1 MIRNDLAKQIWS
13 NHMNINELKGI
24 GEKTEKV
31 FNKAGIHTTDDLL
44 KYYPRNYDIYEM
56 PLWIRDF
63 KCNQICAVKAI
74 VYKQI
79 EIRRVRNLQIVTA
92 YLQDDTKNVIRATWF
107 NAAYLKNTLKPGL
120 SFVFRGMVKENRG
133 AFVLEQPKIYKI
145 NEYKELLDKMQPIYP
160 LVSGLT
166 EKMVTKAVVQAIKVE
181 LPVKEYMPGA
191 VLKERGLLDINKAY
205 IQIHFP
211 KNKMELKQAK
221 DRIIFN
227 EFFDFT
233 YSLRKFKDSDK
244 DNENRFVI
252 NNSEVISTII
262 NDLPYKLT
270 NAQIRTWNEIEKDM
284 SGSKVM
290 NRLIQGDVGS
300 GKTIVATLALI
311 SAALSGYQGAIMV
324 PTEVLARQHL
334 ESINELIA
342 ENELNINTVL
352 LTGSMKAKEKR
363 EAYAKIESGEVSIII
378 GTHALIQD
386 SVNYKKLALV
396 ITDEQHRFGV
406 RQRESI
412 ANKGSMP
419 HIIVMSATPIPRTL
433 AIIMYGDLDI
443 SIIDE
448 LPANRLPIKNCV
460 VGTNYRPN
468 AYKFIEQQVV
478 QGRQAYII
486 CPTVEFSEAIEGE
499 NVIDYCDTLKNIFPP
514 YINIEYLHGKMK
526 PAMKNEIMDRFAKNE
541 IQILVST
548 TVVEVGVNV
557 PNATVMMIENAE
569 RFGLA
574 GLHQLRGRVGRGK
587 YQSYCIF
594 INASETKKA
603 SERLEILNH
612 SNNGFEIA
620 NEDLKLRGPGDF
632 FGVRQSGDME
642 FKLGDIYSDASI
654 LKTAADMVNRIED
667 GEIEVSDVE
676 KQWLDEYIDKYIYS
690 SGLNI

>member
-1 MIRNDLAKQIWS
+1 
-13 NHMNINELKGI
+13 MNINELKGI

-56 PLWIRDF
+56 PLWIRDL

-107 NAAYLKNTLKPGL
+107 NAAYLKNTLKPGS

-191 VLKERGLLDINKAY
+191 VLKERGLIDINKAY
-205 IQIHFP
+205 MQIHFP

-252 NNSEVISTII
+252 NNLEVISTII

-270 NAQIRTWNEIEKDM
+270 NAQLRTWNEIEKDM

-334 ESINELIA
+334 ESVNELIA

-363 EAYAKIESGEVSIII
+363 EACAKIESGEVSIII

-386 SVNYKKLALV
+386 SVNYKNLALV

-499 NVIDYCDTLKNIFPP
+499 NVIDYCNTLKNIFPP

-676 KQWLDEYIDKYIYS
+676 KQRLDEYIDKYIYS

>member
-1 MIRNDLAKQIWS
+1 
-13 NHMNINELKGI
+13 MNINELKGI

-56 PLWIRDF
+56 PLWIRDL

-92 YLQDDTKNVIRATWF
+92 YLQDDTKNVIRTTWF
-107 NAAYLKNTLKPGL
+107 NAAYLKNTLKPGS

-181 LPVKEYMPGA
+181 LPVKEYMPDA

-270 NAQIRTWNEIEKDM
+270 NAQLRTWNEIEKDM

-386 SVNYKKLALV
+386 SVNYKRLALV

-654 LKTAADMVNRIED
+654 LKTAADMVNRIEND
-667 GEIEVSDVE
+667 EIKVSDEE
-676 KQWLDEYIDKYIYS
+676 KQRLDEYIDKYIYS

>member
-1 MIRNDLAKQIWS
+1 
-13 NHMNINELKGI
+13 MNINELKGI

-56 PLWIRDF
+56 PLWIRDL

-92 YLQDDTKNVIRATWF
+92 YLQDDTKNVIRTTWF
-107 NAAYLKNTLKPGL
+107 NAAYLKNTLKPGS

-181 LPVKEYMPGA
+181 LPVKEYMPDA

-211 KNKMELKQAK
+211 KNKMELKQAQ

-270 NAQIRTWNEIEKDM
+270 NAQLRTWNEIEKDM

-676 KQWLDEYIDKYIYS
+676 KQRLDEYIDKYIYS

>member
-1 MIRNDLAKQIWS
+1 
-13 NHMNINELKGI
+13 MNINELKGI

-56 PLWIRDF
+56 PLWIRDL

-92 YLQDDTKNVIRATWF
+92 YLQDDTKNVIRTTWF
-107 NAAYLKNTLKPGL
+107 NAAYLKNTLKPGS

-181 LPVKEYMPGA
+181 LPVKEYMPDA

-270 NAQIRTWNEIEKDM
+270 NAQLRTWNEIEKDM

-363 EAYAKIESGEVSIII
+363 EAYAKIESGEVSIVI

-486 CPTVEFSEAIEGE
+486 CPTVEFSEVIEGE

-676 KQWLDEYIDKYIYS
+676 KQRLDEYIDKYIYS

>member
-1 MIRNDLAKQIWS
+1 
-13 NHMNINELKGI
+13 MNINELKGI

-56 PLWIRDF
+56 PLWIRDL

-92 YLQDDTKNVIRATWF
+92 YLQDDTKNVIRTTWF
-107 NAAYLKNTLKPGL
+107 NAAYLKNTLKPGS

-181 LPVKEYMPGA
+181 LPVKEYMPDA

-270 NAQIRTWNEIEKDM
+270 NAQLRTWNEIEKDM

-363 EAYAKIESGEVSIII
+363 KAYAKIESGEVSIII

-486 CPTVEFSEAIEGE
+486 CPTVEFSEAIEVE

-667 GEIEVSDVE
+667 GEIEVSDEE
-676 KQWLDEYIDKYIYS
+676 KQRLDEYIDKYIYS

>member
-1 MIRNDLAKQIWS
+1 
-13 NHMNINELKGI
+13 MNINELKGI

-92 YLQDDTKNVIRATWF
+92 YLQDDTKNVIRTTWF
-107 NAAYLKNTLKPGL
+107 NAAYLKNTLKPGS

-181 LPVKEYMPGA
+181 LPVKEYMPDA

-270 NAQIRTWNEIEKDM
+270 NAQLRTWNEIEKDM

-386 SVNYKKLALV
+386 SVNYKNLALV

-667 GEIEVSDVE
+667 GEIEVSDEE
-676 KQWLDEYIDKYIYS
+676 KQRLDEYIDKYIYS

>member
-1 MIRNDLAKQIWS
+1 
-13 NHMNINELKGI
+13 MNINELKGI

-56 PLWIRDF
+56 PLWIRDL

-92 YLQDDTKNVIRATWF
+92 YLQDDTKNVIRTTWF
-107 NAAYLKNTLKPGL
+107 NAAYLKNTLKPGS

-181 LPVKEYMPGA
+181 LPVKEYMPDA

-205 IQIHFP
+205 VQIHFP
-211 KNKMELKQAK
+211 KNKIELKQAK

-270 NAQIRTWNEIEKDM
+270 NAQLRTWNEIEKDM

-324 PTEVLARQHL
+324 PTEVLASKHL

-406 RQRESI
+406 
-412 ANKGSMP
+412 K
-419 HIIVMSATPIPRTL
+419 
-433 AIIMYGDLDI
+433 
-443 SIIDE
+443 
-448 LPANRLPIKNCV
+448 
-460 VGTNYRPN
+460 
-468 AYKFIEQQVV
+468 V
-478 QGRQAYII
+478 Q
-486 CPTVEFSEAIEGE
+486 CHT
-499 NVIDYCDTLKNIFPP
+499 
-514 YINIEYLHGKMK
+514 
-526 PAMKNEIMDRFAKNE
+526 
-541 IQILVST
+541 
-548 TVVEVGVNV
+548 
-557 PNATVMMIENAE
+557 
-569 RFGLA
+569 
-574 GLHQLRGRVGRGK
+574 
-587 YQSYCIF
+587 
-594 INASETKKA
+594 
-603 SERLEILNH
+603 
-612 SNNGFEIA
+612 
-620 NEDLKLRGPGDF
+620 
-632 FGVRQSGDME
+632 
-642 FKLGDIYSDASI
+642 
-654 LKTAADMVNRIED
+654 
-667 GEIEVSDVE
+667 
-676 KQWLDEYIDKYIYS
+676 
-690 SGLNI
+690 

>member
-1 MIRNDLAKQIWS
+1 
-13 NHMNINELKGI
+13 MNINELKGI

-56 PLWIRDF
+56 PLWIRDL

-92 YLQDDTKNVIRATWF
+92 YLQDDTKNVIRTTWF
-107 NAAYLKNTLKPGL
+107 NAAYLKNTLKPGS

-191 VLKERGLLDINKAY
+191 VLKERGLIDINKAY
-205 IQIHFP
+205 MQIHFP

-270 NAQIRTWNEIEKDM
+270 NAQLRTWNEIEKDM

-386 SVNYKKLALV
+386 SVNYKNLALV

-486 CPTVEFSEAIEGE
+486 CPTVEFNEAIEGE
-499 NVIDYCDTLKNIFPP
+499 NVIDYCNTLKNIFPP

-676 KQWLDEYIDKYIYS
+676 KQRLDEYIDKYIYS

>member
-1 MIRNDLAKQIWS
+1 
-13 NHMNINELKGI
+13 MNINELKGI

-107 NAAYLKNTLKPGL
+107 NAAYLKNTLKPGS

-191 VLKERGLLDINKAY
+191 VLKERGLIDINKAY
-205 IQIHFP
+205 MQIHFP

-270 NAQIRTWNEIEKDM
+270 NAQLRTWNEIEKDM

-499 NVIDYCDTLKNIFPP
+499 NVIDYCNTLKNIFPP

-667 GEIEVSDVE
+667 GEIEVSDEE
-676 KQWLDEYIDKYIYS
+676 KQRLDEYIDKYIYS

>member
-1 MIRNDLAKQIWS
+1 
-13 NHMNINELKGI
+13 MNINELKGI

-107 NAAYLKNTLKPGL
+107 NAAYLKNTLKPGS

-191 VLKERGLLDINKAY
+191 VLKERGLIDINKAY
-205 IQIHFP
+205 MQIHFP

-270 NAQIRTWNEIEKDM
+270 NAQLRTWNEIEKDM

-334 ESINELIA
+334 ESVNELIA

-363 EAYAKIESGEVSIII
+363 EACAKIESGEVSIII

-386 SVNYKKLALV
+386 SVNYKNLALV

-499 NVIDYCDTLKNIFPP
+499 NVIDYCNTLKNIFPP

-632 FGVRQSGDME
+632 FGVRQSGDFE
-642 FKLGDIYSDASI
+642 FRLGDIMNDANI
-654 LKTAADMVNRIED
+654 LKQASEAVELILNEEVEISDKQRKIIIEYEND
-667 GEIEVSDVE
+667 SI
-676 KQWLDEYIDKYIYS
+676 
-690 SGLNI
+690 NI

>member
-1 MIRNDLAKQIWS
+1 
-13 NHMNINELKGI
+13 MNINELKGI

-56 PLWIRDF
+56 PLWIRDL

-92 YLQDDTKNVIRATWF
+92 YLQDDTKNVIRTTWF
-107 NAAYLKNTLKPGL
+107 NAAYLKNTLKPGS

-181 LPVKEYMPGA
+181 LPVKEYMPDA

-205 IQIHFP
+205 VQIHFP
-211 KNKMELKQAK
+211 KNKIELKQAK

-270 NAQIRTWNEIEKDM
+270 NAQLRTWNEIEKDM

-486 CPTVEFSEAIEGE
+486 CTTVEFSEAIEGE

-654 LKTAADMVNRIED
+654 LKTAADMVNRIEND
-667 GEIEVSDVE
+667 EIEVSDEE
-676 KQWLDEYIDKYIYS
+676 KQRLDEYIDKYIYS